1 MGIFDLFSGKIEIKE
16 TGKKYKTIAKAI
28 EAASDGDTILIPPGI
43 YKESFEIN
51 KKVNIEGDDSDI
63 PVIWS
68 ETLEQRNVI
77 TITAECSLRNIRVQ
91 GAQDSCPDSY
101 EYPEEDRE
109 DLING
114 EPCCILIKN
123 SCKITN
129 VNVCFSAGYGIG
141 VVNENACPVI
151 SGGSV
156 TSNYSSGVNFSD
168 GAGGTLSEV
177 RISKNRCGVSVYFEA
192 KPKIYK
198 CEILENRNGVL
209 GDHSHGKVERC
220 EIHSNEIG
228 ISFDCSKT
236 IVDGC
241 KVYENKEYGIKCEG
255 ISDEKIQGSRFEN
268 NENGVQI
275 EGGANPYFSYCSI
288 LASKC
293 MNVCI
298 EGGKGLFE
306 NCGIKTSKSHN
317 VFVKYEESKPIFKK
331 CDITSAATASASGMY
346 FTDHALGIVE
356 DCSIWGSEENGVEIL
371 DFSNPVVS
379 KCDISLNTNSN
390 VYVCENGFGE
400 FNDCEITSS
409 KTRQGIYVAT
419 NGSPK
424 VKKCTI
430 KGNGQNGVFVK
441 ETGKGLFNECAILSN
456 KRLGVH
462 IKDDTEACF
471 KNCKIFDNAT
481 YGVGFKG
488 KLVGGEAECGNQPI
502 SSLEDCVIY
511 HNGTAAIKEID
522 LAHYPDLKNVWIGE
536 PSKVEIFEG
545 CVIESRMLTKGSDYE
560 DLVKEVERKKSQEK
574 QQEKESKTE
583 ETFHAERK
591 IAEESFLAKQNEK
604 RNNVREV
611 VPEIVKREVCM
622 AERSEI
628 SQNGLFTDPRDGNTY
643 KTVKIGNQVWMAENL
658 RYQGDFARDGEGSF
672 VYDNDPSNEKTYGR
686 LYTWTAAMNIAPRYS
701 DCQLP
706 FPVRKKIEQG
716 KYQGIAPDGW
726 HIPSK
731 EEFETL
737 LKYVGGNAFSRLSVP
752 GEWDTSANLTDSY
765 GFSALPAG
773 GCFHNIEGRHFDYLG
788 RDATFWSSSA
798 SDFGANVLNFDD
810 DSARINCHDKK
821 NGYSVRCLQ
830 D

>member
-1 MGIFDLFSGKIEIKE
+1 MGIFDLFSGKIKIKE
-16 TGKKYKTIAKAI
+16 TGKTYRTIAKAI

-346 FTDHALGIVE
+346 FTDHALGVVE
-356 DCSIWGSEENGVEIL
+356 ECKIFGNIDCGVRVY

-379 KCDISLNTNSN
+379 KCKIGSN
-390 VYVCENGFGE
+390 VESNICVSENGLGE
-400 FNDCEITSS
+400 FNDCEIKISE
-409 KTRQGIYVAT
+409 KHGVYVT
-419 NGSPK
+419 KNGSPK
-424 VKKCTI
+424 FNRCSIERNK
-430 KGNGQNGVFVK
+430 QNGVFVCK
-441 ETGKGLFNECAILSN
+441 EGNGLFNECDIWSN
-456 KRLGVH
+456 KLNGVS
-462 IKDDTEACF
+462 IRDDTEACF
-471 KNCKIFDNAT
+471 KNCKIFDNT
-481 YGVGFKG
+481 EYGVKFKG
-488 KLVGGEAECGNQPI
+488 ELVDGEPVCGNQPI
-502 SSLEDCVIY
+502 SSLEECIIY
-511 HNGTAAIKEID
+511 HNGKQAIKEIS
-522 LAHYPDLKNVWIGE
+522 LAHYPDLKNVRIGKGPFE
-536 PSKVEIFEG
+536 EEIFEG
-545 CVIESRMLTKGSDYE
+545 YIIESRVLAEGAGYY
-560 DLVKEVERKKSQEK
+560 DLVKEVELKKAQKEK
-574 QQEKESKTE
+574 N
-583 ETFHAERK
+583 
-591 IAEESFLAKQNEK
+591 AEEMFLAEQDEIRKRMEEK
-604 RNNVREV
+604 FLAEQDEIRRTVVQTVSEKNKKETGMVERIEV
-611 VPEIVKREVCM
+611 
-622 AERSEI
+622 
-628 SQNGLFTDPRDGNTY
+628 SQNDQFTDPRDGNTY

-701 DCQLP
+701 EENVP
-706 FPVRKKIEQG
+706 FPVKQKIKQG

-726 HIPSK
+726 HIPTK

-737 LKYVGGNAFSRLSVP
+737 LKYVGDNAFSSLAVP
-752 GEWDTSANLTDSY
+752 GEWDTDRNLTNGS

-773 GCFHNIEGRHFDYLG
+773 VYSHKVFELLG
-788 RDATFWSSSA
+788 RYTTFWSSTEEY
-798 SDFGANVLNFDD
+798 G
-810 DSARINCHDKK
+810 DSAFCLGLNDGILDVSGVKTGCC
-821 NGYSVRCLQ
+821 SVRCIK

>member
-1 MGIFDLFSGKIEIKE
+1 MGIFDLFSGKIKIKE
-16 TGKKYKTIAKAI
+16 TGKTYRTIAKAI
-28 EAASDGDTILIPPGI
+28 EAASDGDTIWVPSGI

-51 KKVNIEGDDSDI
+51 KKVNIEGSSSDVS
-63 PVIWS
+63 VIWN
-68 ETLEQRNVI
+68 ETLKQRNVI
-77 TITAECSLRNIRVQ
+77 TITAECSLSHIQVR
-91 GAQDSCPDSY
+91 GALDSCPDSY
-101 EYPEEDRE
+101 ESPKESRE
-109 DLING
+109 DLIDG
-114 EPCCILIKN
+114 VPCCILIKK
-123 SCKITN
+123 SCKIAN
-129 VNVCFSAGYGIG
+129 VKVCFSAGHGIG
-141 VVNENACPVI
+141 VVNENVCPVI
-151 SGGSV
+151 SGGTV
-156 TSNYSSGVNFSD
+156 TSNYSSGVIFSD

-177 RISKNRCGVSVYFEA
+177 YVSKNRRGVSVYSEA
-192 KPKIYK
+192 KPNIHQ
-198 CEILENRNGVL
+198 CEILENCIGVW
-209 GDHSHGKVERC
+209 GNHSQGKVEGCDVR
-220 EIHSNEIG
+220 SNEIG
-228 ISFDCSKT
+228 ISFNCSKT
-236 IVDGC
+236 IVDGG
-241 KVYENKEYGIKCEG
+241 KIHENKEYGIKCEG
-255 ISDEKIQGSRFEN
+255 VSDEKIQGTEIEN
-268 NENGVQI
+268 NENGVKI
-275 EGGANPYFSYCSI
+275 EGGANPCFSRCAI

-293 MNVCI
+293 TNVCV

-306 NCGIKTSKSHN
+306 ECGIKESKSHN
-317 VFVKYEESKPIFKK
+317 VLVRCEASKPIFKK
-331 CDITSAATASASGMY
+331 CQIGWSKEKSGMF

-390 VYVCENGFGE
+390 VYVYENGFGE

-424 VKKCTI
+424 VNKCTI
-430 KGNGQNGVFVK
+430 KGNGQNGVFVL

-591 IAEESFLAKQNEK
+591 IAEESFLAQQNEK

-773 GCFHNIEGRHFDYLG
+773 GCFHNIDFDFLG
-788 RDATFWSSSA
+788 REATFWSSSV
-798 SDFGANVLNFDD
+798 SDVSDSGAANVLDFYD
-810 DSARINCHDKK
+810 DSACINCYDEK
-821 NGYSVRCLQ
+821 NGYSVRCIK